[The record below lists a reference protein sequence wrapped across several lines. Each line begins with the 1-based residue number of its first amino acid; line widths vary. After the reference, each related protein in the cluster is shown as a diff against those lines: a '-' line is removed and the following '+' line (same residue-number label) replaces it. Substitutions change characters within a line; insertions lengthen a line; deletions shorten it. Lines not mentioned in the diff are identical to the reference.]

1 MENREGGSTG
11 FMKNRNVFNWIKTNI
26 KEIGVK
32 SIINNLFRTIILLLC
47 FFSLLYMQ
55 NCKAEEKRS
64 NDYIEQYFDIYR
76 LNNPR
81 DNKSMLLNRLVLL
94 PSEKRISMNYIKEK
108 TGIDAKNLNNTIVL
122 YENTELYA
130 YIEIDAY
137 MLHEIDNHC
146 LFSLLINQK
155 TSSVVAFLTIYE
167 RCSIKNLYAAV
178 CSQSSM
184 EKICAIDSNV
194 YYNPLTSSEVSTY
207 HFANDGCYYKVKY
220 KPHAESLFAN
230 SIQKIGFYDCPEFVR
245 FVSEISNAN

>member
-94 PSEKRISMNYIKEK
+94 PSEKSLQIKSQAFRK
-108 TGIDAKNLNNTIVL
+108 SIFGG
-122 YENTELYA
+122 
-130 YIEIDAY
+130 
-137 MLHEIDNHC
+137 
-146 LFSLLINQK
+146 K
-155 TSSVVAFLTIYE
+155 TS
-167 RCSIKNLYAAV
+167 K
-178 CSQSSM
+178 
-184 EKICAIDSNV
+184 
-194 YYNPLTSSEVSTY
+194 
-207 HFANDGCYYKVKY
+207 ANR
-220 KPHAESLFAN
+220 PS
-230 SIQKIGFYDCPEFVR
+230 PR
-245 FVSEISNAN
+245 R